1 MKARILQALRFQE
14 GSVSGGQLSAAIGIS
29 RVSIWKH
36 IHKLQELGYQIEA
49 TPKGYELVGSPDAL
63 FAWEF
68 PGRESRIVYYAEV
81 GSTMDIAKA
90 LARKNCPDFT
100 VVIAERQTRGRGR
113 LSRKWISDSGGLFF
127 TMVLRPPIP
136 VLLSGRINFLAAVTL
151 VRTLR
156 ETLQID
162 ARVKWP
168 NDILVAGRK
177 IAGMLSELEAEGDR
191 VRFINIG
198 IGVNVNNDPSPI
210 EAAAASLREITGTT
224 VSRKALFAK
233 FMDDFEL
240 QLRQADF
247 DQIISEWKKY
257 TVTLQRRVRIVTGRE
272 VSEGLAVDVDEN
284 GALIMQLAD
293 GSLKKIIYGDCFH
306 PA

>member
-1 MKARILQALRFQE
+1 MKGRILQALRSQA
-14 GSVSGGQLSAAIGIS
+14 GIVSGAHLSASIGIS

-36 IHKLQELGYQIEA
+36 IHKLQELGYRIEA

-63 FAWEF
+63 FPWEF
-68 PGRESRIVYYAEV
+68 PERESRVIYYPEV
-81 GSTMDIAKA
+81 ASTMDIAKD

-113 LSRKWISDSGGLFF
+113 LNRKWISDTGGLFF
-127 TMVLRPPIP
+127 TIVLRPPIP
-136 VLLSGRINFLAAVTL
+136 VLLSARINFLAAVVL

-156 ETLQID
+156 DKLHID
-162 ARVKWP
+162 AMVKWP

-198 IGVNVNNDPSPI
+198 IGVNVNNDPSRV
-210 EAAAASLREITGTT
+210 EAAAASLQEITGAK
-224 VSRKALFAK
+224 VSRQVLLTRFLDA
-233 FMDDFEL
+233 FEP
-240 QLRQADF
+240 QLKQADF
-247 DQIISEWKKY
+247 DHVISEWKKY
-257 TVTLQRRVRIVTGRE
+257 TITLQRRVRILTSRD

-284 GALIMQLAD
+284 GALIVQLAD

-306 PA
+306 PG